1 MCNHV
6 NFHENK
12 KRSISLWFKIE
23 DSEEKA
29 NLHFVTKAQI
39 IFFSDLLFSIVMCKK
54 NLTNKQ

>member
-23 DSEEKA
+23 DSEEKSDFTFRYKGA
-29 NLHFVTKAQI
+29 NN
-39 IFFSDLLFSIVMCKK
+39 IFFRLII
-54 NLTNKQ
+54 

>member
-23 DSEEKA
+23 DSEEKTI
-29 NLHFVTKAQI
+29 LHFVTKAQI

-54 NLTNKQ
+54 I